1 MNEFEY
7 KFSLWQFDV
16 VTDFNRTTQLVRNR
30 STGRLMVK
38 KIMPAYEFEVHN
50 AVSKIN
56 NCHIAKV
63 FDVITDRNA
72 CIILE
77 EYVQGHTIEQYLS
90 KGTFAGR
97 LCHKYCPSDLQ
108 RTQCFAQIF
117 NYPS

>member
-77 EYVQGHTIEQYLS
+77 EYVQGHTI
-90 KGTFAGR
+90 
-97 LCHKYCPSDLQ
+97 
-108 RTQCFAQIF
+108 
-117 NYPS
+117 

>member
-63 FDVITDRNA
+63 FDVITNRNA
-72 CIILE
+72 ALFLKNMYKVIP
-77 EYVQGHTIEQYLS
+77 LS
-90 KGTFAGR
+90 SICQKVLLR
-97 LCHKYCPSDLQ
+97 KIMP
-108 RTQCFAQIF
+108 
-117 NYPS
+117 